1 MKALPCPPA
10 LWPRFSALL
19 DTALELDGPA
29 REAWL
34 ASLPADDAE
43 LKPWLAAVLRA
54 DGPLTPAA
62 LDRPASAGRS
72 SEAPP
77 EFAAGDR
84 VGPWRLL
91 RLLGTGGMGQV
102 WLARRDD
109 GAYQR
114 EVALKLPHA
123 HLIAGALQRR
133 FARERNFLAGLV
145 HPNIARFYDAGLGE
159 HGQPW
164 LALEYVD
171 GVPLG
176 DYCQQHRLDRRARI
190 GLILQVAAAVQAAHV
205 RLIVH
210 RDLKP
215 ANVLVTAGGQV
226 KLLDFG
232 IAKLLDDDEA
242 GDGTALTQLAGR
254 VATPDYAA
262 PEQLDGGLI
271 TVATDVH
278 ALGVMLYELLTGS
291 RPFAAQSRLGRMVS
305 AREEAPLASSRMAR
319 GERAALAGD
328 LDAILAKALD
338 ARPEQ
343 RYATVDGFAGDLS
356 RHLADLPIAARHIGR
371 GLRLAKFLRR
381 NRRAVALGT
390 GFALLLGAGV
400 AATWWQALQTATQ
413 ARRAAITKDFLI
425 SVFKASDPRA
435 DNPRPLGQRSVRE
448 LLDLSIDRV
457 ETELAGEPDLQIELL
472 GVMGY
477 ALGLSVDPDDEARFD
492 KVMNRRL
499 EIAEQHFGGRH
510 AVVVETRLVEGW
522 GEVYYQNY
530 PAALAKVDEADR
542 LLDESGLNRSALRAE
557 WWMLRGRALR
567 GLPGTTAE
575 RLAAY
580 QKAARLYAEVAPEN
594 PDRANAEANVA
605 SEYLYD
611 AAWARAAAQARQA
624 IALARSQPER
634 DDLSL
639 AVTLLVLGRAERAQ
653 GHLDAA
659 AASYE
664 ESAALA
670 LHTLGKQPTWWLAES
685 RHAQMLHQQGDRAA
699 AAARFAAV
707 QGAIPADWS
716 KTTADTE
723 AREMMAATWLAE
735 GRAADAL
742 PLLEAGERVYRER
755 APSEHDL
762 RRIQLLLGQA
772 YAALGRHDEA
782 RAPLDAARASALNVL
797 RPGHPDRLAAIEIWA
812 RERIDRG
819 EIDSAA
825 AAIAAAIAE
834 PSPACEARALLQGA
848 SARIAL
854 LRGDARRA
862 ASDSAA
868 ALAMIEQVRKQAD
881 VRSVVRLQRLRA
893 DVLAA
898 AGDRAGAQVLEDAA
912 ATASA
917 RFDAPGSDTLRRRRF
932 DEQVLP

>member
-19 DTALELDGPA
+19 DTALELDATA

-34 ASLPADDAE
+34 SGLAADDAE
-43 LKPWLAAVLRA
+43 LKPWLAAVLRSE
-54 DGPLTPAA
+54 GPLTPGR
-62 LDRPASAGRS
+62 LDRLPAGARAA
-72 SEAPP
+72 EAPP
-77 EFAAGDR
+77 EFSAGDR

-91 RLLGTGGMGQV
+91 RLLGAGGMGQV

-171 GVPLG
+171 GVALG
-176 DYCQQHRLDRRARI
+176 DYCRQHALDTRARI
-190 GLILQVAAAVQAAHV
+190 GLMLQVAAAVQAAHA

-215 ANVLVTAGGQV
+215 ANVLVAAGGQV

-232 IAKLLDDDEA
+232 IAKLLDDDDA
-242 GDGTALTQLAGR
+242 LPGTALTQVGGR
-254 VATPDYAA
+254 AATPDYAA
-262 PEQLDGGLI
+262 PEQLDGGAI

-291 RPFAAQSRLGRMVS
+291 RPFAAQSPLGRLV
-305 AREEAPLASSRMAR
+305 AERGDAPLASSRVPR
-319 GERAALAGD
+319 PQRAALSGD
-328 LDAILAKALD
+328 LDAILAKALE
-338 ARPEQ
+338 AQPEQ
-343 RYATVDGFAGDLS
+343 RYATVEALASDLS
-356 RHLADLPIAARHIGR
+356 RHLADLPIAARRIGR
-371 GLRLAKFLRR
+371 RARLAKFLRR
-381 NRRAVALGT
+381 NRRAVTLAG
-390 GFALLLGAGV
+390 GFLLLLAAGV
-400 AATWWQALQTATQ
+400 AATAWQAVQTATQ

-425 SVFKASDPRA
+425 SVFKASDPRS

-477 ALGLSVDPDDEARFD
+477 ALGLSVDPDDEARFEQ
-492 KVMNRRL
+492 VMNRRL
-499 EIAEQHFGGRH
+499 EIAQQHFGGRH

-530 PAALAKVDEADR
+530 AAALAKVDEADR
-542 LLDESGLNRSALRAE
+542 LLHESGLDRSALRAE

-567 GLPGTTAE
+567 GLPGTDGE
-575 RLAAY
+575 RLNAY
-580 QKAARLYAEVAPEN
+580 QQAARLYAEVAPDH
-594 PDRANAEANVA
+594 PDRANAEANIA
-605 SEYLYD
+605 SEYLFD
-611 AAWARAAAQARQA
+611 ADWAKAAAQARRA
-624 IALARSQPER
+624 IALARGLPER

-639 AVTLLVLGRAERAQ
+639 AVTLLGLGRAERQQ
-653 GHLDAA
+653 GDLAA
-659 AASYE
+659 AAAAYD

-699 AAARFAAV
+699 AEARFAAV
-707 QGAIPADWS
+707 EAAIPADWS

-723 AREMMAATWLAE
+723 AREMRAAAWLAE
-735 GRAADAL
+735 GRAAEAL
-742 PLLEAGERVYRER
+742 PLLEAAEQVYRTR
-755 APSEHDL
+755 APSQSDL
-762 RRIQLLLGQA
+762 PRVQLLLGRA
-772 YAALGRHDEA
+772 YAALGRDGLA
-782 RAPLDAARASALNVL
+782 RQQLQAAFDHARSHMRA
-797 RPGHPDRLAAIEIWA
+797 GHPDRLAAVEAWT
-812 RERIDRG
+812 RFLIDRG
-819 EIDSAA
+819 EPDRAAPLIDAA
-825 AAIAAAIAE
+825 LAE
-834 PSPACEARALLQGA
+834 PSPPGEARALLLGA
-848 SARIAL
+848 RARVAL
-854 LRGDARRA
+854 QRHAPQA
-862 ASDSAA
+862 AERDSAA
-868 ALAMIEQVRKQAD
+868 ALAMIEQVQRAAD
-881 VRSVVRLQRLRA
+881 LRSVARLQRLRA
-893 DVLAA
+893 EVLAA
-898 AGDRAGAQVLEDAA
+898 AGDVAAAQALEDRAA
-912 ATASA
+912 AASA
-917 RFDAPGSDTLRRRRF
+917 RLDAPDSDSRRRRLF
-932 DEQVLP
+932 ERS